1 MKKLEVFG
9 AAKLKGQIR
18 ISGSKNAS
26 LPILAATL
34 LSNKKI
40 SLANLP
46 RVKDIET
53 MILLLKSLGSIIE
66 DNKKELII
74 KNTKQT
80 KTFAAYSLVKTMRA
94 GILVLGPLLA
104 KFGKAKVSLPG
115 GCAIGTRPVDI
126 HLQALSKLGVK
137 YKIIQGYVH
146 ANAPKGLIG
155 ANIKFPKVS
164 VGATENL
171 IIAACL
177 AKGKTTLSNCAI
189 EPEIKDLVNFLI
201 NMGCNI
207 KWTAKRTVRIE
218 GVNNL
223 KELDYSVMPD
233 RIEAGTYLI
242 AAALTE
248 GNLKITGIDPKI
260 ISTEI
265 NILKKVGSKITLKKN
280 EILIQGS
287 KKIKNINIKTSPYPG
302 FPTDLQSQLMVLL
315 CKANKKSTIKED
327 IFANRFQ
334 SVSELKRMDAKI
346 EVKGNLSRYRDFIF
360 IEDVVETWFRSATY
374 KSAENQIFNVGTGL
388 KTTIGELLE
397 IICKSVPGAEFFV
410 QGSTPGD
417 QNGIFADNSKLKNI
431 LGINNFKQLDEGIS
445 VFNEWANHFLNNYK
459 INKKLS
465 S

>member
-34 LSNKKI
+34 LSSKII
-40 SLANLP
+40 SLTNLP
-46 RVKDIET
+46 KVKDIET
-53 MILLLKSLGSIIE
+53 MILLLKSLGSSIE
-66 DNKKELII
+66 DDKKKLTI
-74 KNTKQT
+74 KNNKQN

-115 GCAIGTRPVDI
+115 GCAIGSRPVDI

-146 ANAPKGLIG
+146 ASAPRGLVG
-155 ANIKFPKVS
+155 ANIKFPKIS

-189 EPEIKDLVNFLI
+189 EPEIQDLVKFLI
-201 NMGCNI
+201 KMGCNI
-207 KWTAKRTVRIE
+207 KWTAKRTVKIN

-223 KELDYSVMPD
+223 NEIKYQVMPD

-248 GNLKITGIDPKI
+248 GNLKIVGIDSKI

-265 NILKKVGSKITLKKN
+265 NILKKIGAKITQKKN
-280 EILIQGS
+280 EILIKGS
-287 KKIKNINIKTSPYPG
+287 NKIKNINIKTSPYPG
-302 FPTDLQSQLMVLL
+302 FPTDLQAQMMVLL
-315 CKANKKSTIKED
+315 CKANKKSSIREE
-327 IFANRFQ
+327 IFENRFMHVAELNRMGAKISINGNKATIEGNIKFEAAELMATDLRA
-334 SVSELKRMDAKI
+334 SVSLILAALASKGKSIINRIYHLDRGYENIEKKLRKIGAKI
-346 EVKGNLSRYRDFIF
+346 KR
-360 IEDVVETWFRSATY
+360 
-374 KSAENQIFNVGTGL
+374 
-388 KTTIGELLE
+388 
-397 IICKSVPGAEFFV
+397 
-410 QGSTPGD
+410 
-417 QNGIFADNSKLKNI
+417 
-431 LGINNFKQLDEGIS
+431 IN
-445 VFNEWANHFLNNYK
+445 
-459 INKKLS
+459 
-465 S
+465 